1 VSPVIPNSMI
11 SSKEFQQKL
20 NAGQI
25 KAALALILSEA
36 KTIDVTTQMTDELEA
51 NVRYSLS
58 SGKTIAAAKFPK
70 SEYLRTKIDLLTG
83 EIHNEVGKDLIINSS
98 NYLKLQ
104 QLHIDQIV
112 ASHQIVQSH
121 LHQIQ
126 GILTAMS
133 PSEIEPESVNEN
145 LAATLPTRLTEAF
158 KAILTA
164 PTEDLSQNYAAK
176 IDIQPTSLAEQ
187 ISEDLTFAA
196 LPQPSPPLAQPSGLK
211 SVLSPVAF
219 DDEIDLSI
227 DENTVEWE
235 EWVEDEEVEPI
246 PVVQYSA
253 PTIQELNIPDWG
265 EDWDRQKLEPITV
278 KPTAPRTPVAIT
290 SVDPVEQWD
299 KFMPEYIGI
308 YVESKSN
315 SANNDN
321 DPHQV
326 DKLLA
331 DLDKISQEQATKN

>member
-1 VSPVIPNSMI
+1 MI
-11 SSKEFQQKL
+11 SSEEFHQKL
-20 NAGQI
+20 HSGQI
-25 KAALALILSEA
+25 NQALALILSEA
-36 KTIDVTTQMTDELEA
+36 NSIDVTTQMTDELDA
-51 NVRYSLS
+51 TVRYSLS
-58 SGKTIAAAKFPK
+58 SGKALAAAKFPK

-98 NYLKLQ
+98 SYLKLQ

-126 GILTAMS
+126 EILTAMS
-133 PSEIEPESVNEN
+133 SAKSESVPADEK
-145 LAATLPTRLTEAF
+145 LADRLNSTDTLPTRLTEAF
-158 KAILTA
+158 RAILTS
-164 PTEDLSQNYAAK
+164 PIEDLSQSRDAK
-176 IDIQPTSLAEQ
+176 IDIHSTMLAEQ

-196 LPQPSPPLAQPSGLK
+196 LPQPSPPLAPSQGLK

-235 EWVEDEEVEPI
+235 EWIEDEEVEPI
-246 PVVQYSA
+246 PVVQYLA

-265 EDWDRQKLEPITV
+265 KDWDRQKLEPITL
-278 KPTAPRTPVAIT
+278 KPTTPRAPVT
-290 SVDPVEQWD
+290 SASTNPVEQWD
-299 KFMPEYIGI
+299 KFMPEHLGI
-308 YVESKSN
+308 YVDRKPN
-315 SANNDN
+315 STNDN

-331 DLDKISQEQATKN
+331 DLDKITQERAIK